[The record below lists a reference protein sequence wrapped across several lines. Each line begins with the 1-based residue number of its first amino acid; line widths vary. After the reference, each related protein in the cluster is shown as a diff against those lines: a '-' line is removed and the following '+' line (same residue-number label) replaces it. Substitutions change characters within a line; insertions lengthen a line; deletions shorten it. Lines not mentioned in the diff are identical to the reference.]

1 MSLAPWLP
9 CGYQGILSAVAD
21 PIEKLEAAVKKLAT
35 DMGDV
40 RKELREHSDTLH
52 EHGEVL
58 DEIVT
63 SLKQIQKTQSA
74 LTNAMTTAIKQLGTD
89 KSLEIRVRR
98 LEDMI
103 FSNKH

>member
-1 MSLAPWLP
+1 M
-9 CGYQGILSAVAD
+9 LSAVAD

-52 EHGEVL
+52 EHSDILHEHGEVL

-63 SLKQIQKTQSA
+63 SVKQIQKTQSA